1 MRDAPTLLLRR
12 KIAPDVNADIEAD
25 DDDVDDMRM
34 QS

>member
-1 MRDAPTLLLRR
+1 MRDAPTFLLPRN
-12 KIAPDVNADIEAD
+12 IEPDVNADIEAD